1 MRFWV
6 PEEVDDSAVL
16 KMCSGVRLW
25 LGMGLSLWT
34 EERMAVSMYQDGTW
48 IGVWTRG
55 LLGCMFQGKATQA
68 DTPLL
73 VVPHPYL
80 YSGYVTTSLHFTV

>member
-34 EERMAVSMYQDGTW
+34 EERIAVSVYQDGMW
-48 IGVWTRG
+48 IGIWTRG
-55 LLGCMFQGKATQA
+55 PTWLCVPRKAHPGRHPSA
-68 DTPLL
+68 RGSTPISVLW
-73 VVPHPYL
+73 VRHY
-80 YSGYVTTSLHFTV
+80 